1 MPASISIQQAYDGRT
16 WIIRWPDGRR
26 SSTEFGPAWVAA
38 NAWGSKH
45 GGMVYALDVRGQVI
59 KAAEWAHPD
68 GEGDHFVKRDLE
80 PSLIAL

>member
-1 MPASISIQQAYDGRT
+1 MMEEPGLSVGRMGAAAL
-16 WIIRWPDGRR
+16 RN
-26 SSTEFGPAWVAA
+26 SAPAWVAA